1 MKDGKSL
8 SILANYVNS
17 FFQDIESV
25 LRTEVDMV
33 KDDVRWVLVEYNSG
47 FITYE
52 VQPCFYFFKDIS
64 EALFNVLQ
72 TEYQGPS
79 NVIVIEF
86 DDINMKTKLVVTSGI
101 IAL

>member
-1 MKDGKSL
+1 MKDCKSL
-8 SILANYVNS
+8 RILANYVNS
-17 FFQDIESV
+17 FFQGFESV

-52 VQPCFYFFKDIS
+52 VQPCFYLFKDIS

-72 TEYQGPS
+72 TEIQRPS